1 MSTEQHAK
9 PFADFL
15 AQQGRAHEELT
26 EGLHKVIAAVEET
39 GKAGSVTLVI
49 KVDPDKKASGVFRIS
64 DNVTVKAPTHDRGA
78 RIYFK
83 DDTGN
88 LSRSNPNQPELEGL
102 RDVSAPAE
110 VRKLKEVN

>member
-1 MSTEQHAK
+1 MSNEPHAK

-15 AQQGRAHEELT
+15 TQQGRAHEELT

-49 KVDPDKKASGVFRIS
+49 KIDPDKKAPGVFRIS
-64 DNVTVKAPTHDRGA
+64 DNVTVKAPVHDRGT

-83 DDTGN
+83 DRAGN
-88 LSRSNPNQPELEGL
+88 LSRQDPNQPELEGL

-110 VRKLKEVN
+110 VRQLKEVN

>member
-1 MSTEQHAK
+1 MSGPHK
-9 PFADFL
+9 
-15 AQQGRAHEELT
+15 
-26 EGLHKVIAAVEET
+26 KVIQAVEET

-49 KVDPDKKASGVFRIS
+49 KVDPDKKAPGVFRIS
-64 DNVTVKAPTHDRGA
+64 DNVSIKVPAHDRGT

-83 DDTGN
+83 DDSGN